1 MKSLLPVIALLG
13 LALVIAP
20 PVVYLVGGT
29 DVLTKST
36 MTTLMLIGT
45 IAWFATAP
53 FWMRPPGQEQ
63 EG

>member
-1 MKSLLPVIALLG
+1 MKSLLPAISLLG

-20 PVVYLVGGT
+20 PLVYLIGGS

-45 IAWFATAP
+45 IAWFVTAP
-53 FWMRPPGQEQ
+53 LWMRPPGQEQ